1 LGAMSTT
8 RQAGISLVMPVRD
21 EAKHLAEAVEAALA
35 QEFKSGKEIILAIAP
50 STDAT
55 REIADQLEQ
64 RHGTK
69 LKILDNPA
77 GDTATGLN
85 LAIATAK
92 FETVIRVDAH
102 SKLSEGYAALAQEVL
117 QETGAASVG
126 GMMVAEGES
135 EFQKAVAF
143 GYNNRIGLGG
153 GAFHVGGKAG
163 PVDSVYLGCFQKSWL
178 EKVGGF
184 DPKWVRGQD
193 WELNKRL
200 REAGGTVWFDPKLK
214 VTYYPRDNW
223 PALAKQFF
231 NTGLWRGAL
240 TREAP
245 GQSAFR
251 YWIPPLLVLSTI
263 LWLPVTLYLLV
274 IAFAS
279 MNAGDLKPATRLWLM
294 IVLPTMHYAWGIGF
308 WLGLARG
315 AR

>member
-1 LGAMSTT
+1 MAAMSTT
-8 RQAGISLVMPVRD
+8 KKIGISFVMPVRN
-21 EAKHLAEAVEAALA
+21 EATHLARAVEAVLS
-35 QEFKSGKEIILAIAP
+35 QEHKGGNELILAIAP
-50 STDAT
+50 STDKTQEVAT
-55 REIADQLEQ
+55 ALNEKHLSRLVILE
-64 RHGTK
+64 
-69 LKILDNPA
+69 NPA

-85 LAIATAK
+85 LAIAAAK

-102 SKLSEGYAALAQEVL
+102 SKLSEGYSALAQEVL
-117 QETGAASVG
+117 QETGAANVG
-126 GMMVAEGES
+126 GMMIAGGEN

-163 PVDSVYLGCFQKSWL
+163 PADSVYLGCFQKCWL
-178 EKVGGF
+178 DKVGGF

-200 REAGGTVWFDPKLK
+200 REAGGTVWFDPRLK

-223 PALAKQFF
+223 PALAKQFL
-231 NTGLWRGAL
+231 NTGIWRGAL
-240 TREAP
+240 TRQSP
-245 GQSAFR
+245 GQSAVR

-274 IAFAS
+274 IAFAA

-294 IVLPTMHYAWGIGF
+294 IVLPTMHYSWGLGF
-308 WLGLARG
+308 WWGLARG